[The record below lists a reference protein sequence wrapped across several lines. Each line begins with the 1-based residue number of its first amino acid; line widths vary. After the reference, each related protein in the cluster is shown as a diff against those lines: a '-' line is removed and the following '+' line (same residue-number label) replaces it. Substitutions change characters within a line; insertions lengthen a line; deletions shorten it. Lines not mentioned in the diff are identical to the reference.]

1 MFAIL
6 LFLLGTIFAA
16 ALEYDAANCR
26 RVTAEFGSALSEP
39 ALRFAERLNEM
50 FGNRQ
55 QGHSRQERQLR
66 EVLELF
72 KRYVTQTDA
81 HKAYEELLTDETGKG
96 NPKDMAE
103 LDGEK
108 KRSEKVIAAL
118 APELRDRLVEYL
130 DPMHQQT
137 KFFLEIDSAG
147 GGDDTASH
155 VQNLTG
161 YFARLGSANGW
172 KVTEVSSQENEHGV
186 QKHIVLEIEGASAYR
201 FLKFEAGQHRIEYK
215 KSSKVH
221 TSTVNVSLWPKVDA
235 KAFTL
240 QEADVEITTQRGSGP
255 GGQKVNKT
263 DSAVRAKHVP
273 TGLSVLVQD
282 ERSQAQNKTK
292 ALELL
297 AAKVSKLEADKAEKK
312 RVEDRARAAGTARPR
327 AEPRIRTYDLGD
339 NRITDHRTGQKEN
352 QKMHSVSES
361 ITQPFYDGLQGW
373 YLENLLEASE
383 SPAAPR
389 QH

>member
-1 MFAIL
+1 M
-6 LFLLGTIFAA
+6 
-16 ALEYDAANCR
+16 
-26 RVTAEFGSALSEP
+26 
-39 ALRFAERLNEM
+39 
-50 FGNRQ
+50 
-55 QGHSRQERQLR
+55 
-66 EVLELF
+66 ELF